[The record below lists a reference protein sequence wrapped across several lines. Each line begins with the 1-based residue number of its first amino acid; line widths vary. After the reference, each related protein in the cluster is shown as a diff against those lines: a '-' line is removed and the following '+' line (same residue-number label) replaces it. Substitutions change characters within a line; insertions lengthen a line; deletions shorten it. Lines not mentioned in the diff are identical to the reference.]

1 MMVKLIGG
9 KNIINQREKIL
20 AECELE
26 SLKEEEITGHGIKN
40 SPIICEGIEVKT
52 EVTLCGISYPKNKK
66 TMVFRR

>member
-26 SLKEEEITGHGIKN
+26 SLKEEESREPMIKQVCL
-40 SPIICEGIEVKT
+40 SIFEEF
-52 EVTLCGISYPKNKK
+52 PKKK
-66 TMVFRR
+66 YI